1 MVESMSQNFSEF
13 IQDDSGDLSIN
24 RLTGIPNINSPQ
36 PPGDISTSF
45 LGTRAEN
52 GAEFKELIAKAVD
65 HIIEYRQTYLP
76 DDPETITPEVKS
88 SPEYRAG
95 MGALTDAYNKLLEY
109 LREYATPY
117 FSMRYQGHVLWD
129 TTLPGMLGYFA
140 TMLHNPNQLTIQM
153 STATTL
159 LELLVGKDLCAMV
172 GFPSN
177 NEIEPWSH
185 ITAGGS
191 IAIIEAV
198 WATRELKFFPFAAR
212 EALKIEPA
220 LFKARNIEV
229 PIVDGSY
236 AKLLSATSW
245 QLFNWSLD

>member
-1 MVESMSQNFSEF
+1 MSQNFSEF

-36 PPGDISTSF
+36 PPGDISTWF